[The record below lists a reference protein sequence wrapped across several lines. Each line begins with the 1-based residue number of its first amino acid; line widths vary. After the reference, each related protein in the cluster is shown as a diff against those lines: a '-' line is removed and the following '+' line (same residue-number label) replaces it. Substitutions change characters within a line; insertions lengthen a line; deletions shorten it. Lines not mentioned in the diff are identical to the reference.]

1 MNYTQ
6 NEKIAQ
12 VTEKTLIIGVDIGSE
27 SHYARAFNWRGQELG
42 KKVFHFNDDVLGY
55 QAFGQWVS
63 GLKEKLPAEKVI
75 VGCEPTGHYWF
86 NVARYVKDS
95 GMTLVM
101 VNPYHVKQI
110 KELDDN
116 SPKKTDFKDPKTIA
130 KLVVDGRYSIPYIPE
145 GIYAELRLAVSSR
158 DRIVKELNALT
169 NRIKRW
175 LKIYFPEYLKAY
187 KVFSAESGL
196 LLLEQ
201 APLPKIIL
209 ELGAEGIN
217 QIWREHKLRAV
228 GMKRAKTLVEAAQKS
243 VGIDGG
249 TCAEME
255 LQLLLADYRTKQ
267 EQLKKVTEVLE
278 AEALKVPNVEKL
290 LAIKGIGLITVAGF
304 LAEIGEIGRFDSPK
318 QIQKL
323 AGLELKEN
331 SSGKHKGQTSISKR
345 GRKKLRKT
353 LFQAVLPLL
362 RSNAEFA
369 DIYEYYTTR
378 QNNPLKGKQAVIA
391 VGCKLIRIFYAIL
404 TKGVDYDAN
413 RMRSDIIRTQ
423 NLPQT
428 A

>member
-1 MNYTQ
+1 MDYTQ
-6 NEKIAQ
+6 NSKIAQ
-12 VTEKTLIIGVDIGSE
+12 VTEKTLIIGIDIGGE
-27 SHYARAFNWRGQELG
+27 YHYARTFNWRGQELS
-42 KKVFHFNDDVLGY
+42 KRAFRFSDDILGY
-55 QAFGQWVS
+55 QAFDQWIS
-63 GLKEKLPAEKVI
+63 GHKEKLKAEKVI

-86 NVARYVKDS
+86 NFARYAKEA
-95 GMTLVM
+95 GMTLVL

-116 SPKKTDFKDPKTIA
+116 SPKKTDFKDPKTIS
-130 KLVVDGRYSIPYIPE
+130 KLVVDGRYIIPYIPE
-145 GIYAELRLAVSSR
+145 GIYAELRQAVSSR

-175 LKIYFPEYLKAY
+175 LKIYFPEYLKVY

-196 LLLEQ
+196 LLLEH
-201 APLPKIIL
+201 APLPKEIL
-209 ELGAEGIN
+209 ELGVEGIN

-228 GMKRAKTLVEAAQKS
+228 GMKRARTLIEAAQNS

-249 TCAEME
+249 ICAGLE
-255 LQLLLADYRTKQ
+255 LQLLMEDYRTKQ
-267 EQLKKVTEVLE
+267 AQLRKVTEVLE
-278 AEALKVPNVEKL
+278 AETLKVPNAAKL
-290 LAIKGIGLITVAGF
+290 LAIKGIGIITVAGF
-304 LAEIGEIGRFDSPK
+304 LAEVGEIGRFDSPK

-345 GRKKLRKT
+345 GRKKLRRI

-369 DIYEYYTTR
+369 DVYEYYTTR
-378 QNNPLKGKQAVIA
+378 QHNQLKGKQAVIA

-404 TKGVDYDAN
+404 MKGIEYDAN
-413 RMRSDIIRTQ
+413 RMRSDIIRPGNQ
-423 NLPQT
+423 LQ
-428 A
+428 AA

>member
-1 MNYTQ
+1 MDYTQ
-6 NEKIAQ
+6 NSKIEQ
-12 VTEKTLIIGVDIGSE
+12 VTEKTLIVGVDIGGE
-27 SHYARAFNWRGQELG
+27 FHYARAFNWRGQELS
-42 KKVFHFNDDVLGY
+42 KKAFRFSDDVLGY
-55 QAFGQWVS
+55 QAFGQWIS
-63 GLKEKLPAEKVI
+63 GHREKLSAEKVI
-75 VGCEPTGHYWF
+75 IGCEPTGHYWF
-86 NVARYVKDS
+86 TFARYVKEA
-95 GMTLVM
+95 GMTLVL

-145 GIYAELRLAVSSR
+145 GIYAELRQAVSSR
-158 DRIVKELNALT
+158 DRIVKELNALK

-175 LKIYFPEYLKAY
+175 LKIFFPEYLKIY
-187 KVFSAESGL
+187 KVFSSESGL
-196 LLLEQ
+196 QILEH
-201 APLPKIIL
+201 APLPAEIIS
-209 ELGAEGIN
+209 LGAEGIY
-217 QIWREHKLRAV
+217 QIWREHKLRVV

-243 VGIDGG
+243 VGIEGG
-249 TCAEME
+249 ACARME
-255 LQLLLADYRTKQ
+255 LQLLLEDYRAKQ
-267 EQLKKVTEVLE
+267 GQLKKVTEALE
-278 AEALKVPNVEKL
+278 VATLKVPNVEKL

-304 LAEIGEIGRFDSPK
+304 LAEVGEIGRFDSPK

-391 VGCKLIRIFYAIL
+391 VGCKLIRIFYVIL

-413 RMRSDIIRTQ
+413 RMRSDIIRPE